1 MGWVGVDAPEIVI
14 LPDMGA
20 GVATCPPI
28 DSLPMWRLF
37 YFWGLTK
44 WNERLY
50 NINMTYRYEDTDQ
63 WIVPL
68 LPIQQSTKRYV
79 TVEQCRVA
87 WKLNS
92 KGATQS
98 RLKKLIELGKAELVQ
113 VGGLSHYHILETE

>member
-1 MGWVGVDAPEIVI
+1 MVQLVSIPPEY
-14 LPDMGA
+14 LQ
-20 GVATCPPI
+20 PPNVEAV
-28 DSLPMWRLF
+28 L
-37 YFWGLTK
+37 FWGIDK
-44 WNERLY
+44 IERTSD
-50 NINMTYRYEDTDQ
+50 NKGMTYRYEDTDQ

-113 VGGLSHYHILETE
+113 VGGLSHYHILEAE